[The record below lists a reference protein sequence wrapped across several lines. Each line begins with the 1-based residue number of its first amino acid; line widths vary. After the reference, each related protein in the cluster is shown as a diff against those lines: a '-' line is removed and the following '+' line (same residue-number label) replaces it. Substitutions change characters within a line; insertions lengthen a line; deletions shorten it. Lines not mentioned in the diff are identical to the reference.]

1 MRWKWM
7 LVLLMVWLGVSVQPV
22 KAEGNIEVEVNV
34 PLSGIIKYDS
44 WMRLEVNVTSKEEA
58 FHGFVELSKGRA
70 KKNSYQPA
78 LRQPVMI
85 EKGQSKKI
93 YFDMP
98 VQVMLDEWNIL
109 LTKNGQVVQSEKL
122 RLPYPKDGRTV
133 GVVHEGGN
141 AFHFLA
147 INQSQF
153 NMSRPMT
160 VQNLAPEMLPD
171 QAWIYRNLDVLALG
185 GKQAALLND
194 QQVVA
199 IKEWV
204 QMGGI
209 VILSAGPG
217 QDGIIQKFA
226 DVFSVAPGVGGTIVL
241 SEGLR
246 PYTGDKLAPAGSI
259 PVYNKDVPLFSS
271 QKVGK
276 GMMLFVNYDVT
287 AEPMASWQHNL
298 QLWQS
303 VLQKHGAQELLE
315 QNTYM
320 DQMTR
325 PFLELSRMIPDVQTP
340 SPTWMVVLWGG
351 YVFLIAPLTYF
362 VLKRVGRRA
371 WAWGVIPGLAV
382 LISVGIF
389 AIGKPLVVKTSASN
403 AISEISILDEHTA
416 QTRTAATF
424 LTVDQDQFDVEVKA
438 PIIALPLTL
447 GRNDYEPEGQA
458 EKDQFLAYRNLP
470 YLTPKQA
477 IGYGI
482 VRDIGEFES
491 DLKVNRDRLQ
501 GRIKNN
507 TKFAYDN
514 TFIEIGLQRI
524 PIGAMKKG
532 EEKQIDS
539 LLEPLLMPRQ
549 EKQVEPLTI
558 EEQHNRLKD
567 IVMTY
572 GQGNQVRI
580 VATSDEEL
588 PLLTMREPHRAHY
601 WNVVNQAVYL
611 KPNDQGIVTYPY
623 GLLGVYINETVGEY
637 DSSGPNLWQLGK
649 GSITFELKAGNAQME
664 MERLIVPLDH
674 SPFRPF
680 KIEYFH
686 QKSGRWLP
694 VERAS
699 RLVLEKDLEDVLTP
713 QQSLLLRFSNDGT
726 TRLSM
731 PTPFFQVEG
740 SERKW

>member
-7 LVLLMVWLGVSVQPV
+7 LVVLMVWLSVAVQPA

-34 PLSGIIKYDS
+34 PLSGILKYDS

-58 FHGFVELSKGRA
+58 FNGFVELSKGRS
-70 KKNSYQPA
+70 KKNAHQPA
-78 LRQPVMI
+78 LRQPVVI
-85 EKGQSKKI
+85 EKGQSKRV

-98 VQVMLDEWNIL
+98 VQVMLDEWNVL
-109 LTKNGQVVQSEKL
+109 LTQNGQLVQSEKL
-122 RLPYPKDGRTV
+122 RLPYPKDGRIV

-147 INQSQF
+147 INQSQY
-153 NMSRPMT
+153 NMSRPMS

-185 GKQAALLND
+185 GKEASLLND
-194 QQVVA
+194 QQIIA

-226 DVFSVAPGVGGTIVL
+226 DIFPIASGAGGSIDL
-241 SEGLR
+241 AEGLR
-246 PYTGDKLAPAGSI
+246 SYTGDKVAPSGSI
-259 PVYNKDVPLFSS
+259 PVYNKDVPLFVS
-271 QKVGK
+271 KKAGK

-287 AEPMASWQHNL
+287 AEPLASWQHNL

-303 VLQKHGAQELLE
+303 VLQKHGAQDVLE
-315 QNTYM
+315 QNNYM

-340 SPTWMVVLWGG
+340 SPIWMVVLWGG

-362 VLKRVGRRA
+362 VLKRAGKGA
-371 WAWGVIPGLAV
+371 WAWGVIPGFAI
-382 LISVGIF
+382 LITVGIF

-403 AISEISILDEHTA
+403 AISEISILDAHTA

-447 GRNDYEPEGQA
+447 GRNDYEPEGLA
-458 EKDQFLAYRNLP
+458 ERDQFLSYRNLP

-477 IGYGI
+477 LGYGI
-482 VRDIGEFES
+482 VRDIGEFET

-501 GRIKNN
+501 GRVKNN
-507 TKFAYDN
+507 TRFSYDN
-514 TFIEIGLQRI
+514 LFIEIGLQRI
-524 PIGAMKKG
+524 PIGSLKKG

-539 LLEPLLMPRQ
+539 LLEPLFMPRQ
-549 EKQVEPLTI
+549 EKQVEQETI
-558 EEQHNRLKD
+558 EEQYKRLKE
-567 IVMTY
+567 VVLTY

-580 VATSDEEL
+580 VGTSNEEL

-601 WNVVNQAVYL
+601 WNVVNQAVFL
-611 KPNDQGIVTYPY
+611 QPNEQGLVTYPY
-623 GLLGVYINETVGEY
+623 GLLGVYVNETVGEY

-664 MERLIVPLDH
+664 LERLIVPLDH
-674 SPFRPF
+674 SSFRPF

-686 QKSGRWLP
+686 QKSGRWVP
-694 VERAS
+694 VERAA
-699 RLVLEKDLEDVLTP
+699 RLVLDHDLQDALTP
-713 QQSLLLRFSNDGT
+713 QQSLLLRFSHNGT
-726 TRLSM
+726 TRLSL
-731 PTPFFQVEG
+731 PTPFFQAEG